1 MTAQAIF
8 FVILI
13 ILIADFTLERI
24 LSAFNVKSSRQ
35 PIPALLTGI
44 YDEEKYQKQQSY
56 FRVNTKF
63 GLLTSSV
70 SFFILI
76 LMVFFGGFGWLD
88 GVVRAW
94 SGSPVIIS
102 LVFFGILFLAND
114 IISTPFEV
122 YETFVIEERFGFNKT
137 THKTF
142 ILDKLKGYAL
152 TSVLGGGI
160 IALIMWFYKLNPEYF
175 WLIAWASVT
184 AFSLI
189 MNLLYSEI
197 IVPLFNKQTPLE
209 PGELRDGIEKFAQ
222 KIDFQLKNIY
232 VIDGSR
238 RSTKANAYF
247 TGFGKKKRIVLYD
260 TLINDLT
267 IDEITSVLAHEAGH
281 NKHKHTVKNMLIHL
295 PYTLLVFFILGL
307 ILESDML
314 AQALGGVQASFHLN
328 MLAFGMLYSPVS
340 MALGLF
346 MHILSRRFEFQ
357 ADAFVKN
364 NGMGEQLISA
374 LKKISS
380 KSLSNLTPHPAF
392 VFVNYSHPTLL
403 QRVEKLDS

>member
-160 IALIMWFYKLNPEYF
+160 IALIMWFYELNPEYF

-209 PGELRDGIEKFAQ
+209 PGELRDAIEKFAQ
-222 KIDFQLKNIY
+222 KVDFQLKNIY

-247 TGFGKKKRIVLYD
+247 TGFF
-260 TLINDLT
+260 
-267 IDEITSVLAHEAGH
+267 SAS
-281 NKHKHTVKNMLIHL
+281 HL
-295 PYTLLVFFILGL
+295 FQYT
-307 ILESDML
+307 
-314 AQALGGVQASFHLN
+314 
-328 MLAFGMLYSPVS
+328 
-340 MALGLF
+340 
-346 MHILSRRFEFQ
+346 SRRYPE
-357 ADAFVKN
+357 D
-364 NGMGEQLISA
+364 
-374 LKKISS
+374 
-380 KSLSNLTPHPAF
+380 
-392 VFVNYSHPTLL
+392 
-403 QRVEKLDS
+403 

>member
-70 SFFILI
+70 RFFILI

-160 IALIMWFYKLNPEYF
+160 IALIMWFYELNPEYF

-222 KIDFQLKNIY
+222 KVDFQLKNIY

-295 PYTLLVFFILGL
+295 NTEGFFIYVIDEGTG
-307 ILESDML
+307 IDESKDL
-314 AQALGGVQASFHLN
+314 FAPFKRYGNQTGAG
-328 MLAFGMLYSPVS
+328 
-340 MALGLF
+340 LGLF
-346 MHILSRRFEFQ
+346 LAKNA
-357 ADAFVKN
+357 ADALGAKITLKN
-364 NGMGEQLISA
+364 REDAQGTIATLFLPSRKHA
-374 LKKISS
+374 L
-380 KSLSNLTPHPAF
+380 
-392 VFVNYSHPTLL
+392 
-403 QRVEKLDS
+403 

>member
-24 LSAFNVKSSRQ
+24 LSAFNVKSARQ

-142 ILDKLKGYAL
+142 ILDKLKG
-152 TSVLGGGI
+152 
-160 IALIMWFYKLNPEYF
+160 
-175 WLIAWASVT
+175 
-184 AFSLI
+184 
-189 MNLLYSEI
+189 
-197 IVPLFNKQTPLE
+197 
-209 PGELRDGIEKFAQ
+209 
-222 KIDFQLKNIY
+222 
-232 VIDGSR
+232 
-238 RSTKANAYF
+238 
-247 TGFGKKKRIVLYD
+247 
-260 TLINDLT
+260 
-267 IDEITSVLAHEAGH
+267 
-281 NKHKHTVKNMLIHL
+281 
-295 PYTLLVFFILGL
+295 
-307 ILESDML
+307 
-314 AQALGGVQASFHLN
+314 
-328 MLAFGMLYSPVS
+328 
-340 MALGLF
+340 
-346 MHILSRRFEFQ
+346 
-357 ADAFVKN
+357 
-364 NGMGEQLISA
+364 
-374 LKKISS
+374 
-380 KSLSNLTPHPAF
+380 
-392 VFVNYSHPTLL
+392 
-403 QRVEKLDS
+403 